1 MRTTSAKASEIS
13 RRWLVIDATD
23 QSVGRLASRVASV
36 LRGKHKPEFTTHAD
50 AGDFVVIV
58 NADKV
63 KLTGTKPS
71 TKFYYRHSGFPGGV
85 RTERAADLLAT
96 RPDYVIER
104 AVKGMLPKTSLGRQM
119 FRKLKIYSGGTH
131 PHSAQKP
138 EPFPA

>member
-23 QSVGRLASRVASV
+23 QPVGRLASRVASV
-36 LRGKHKPEFTTHAD
+36 LRGKHKPDFTTHAD
-50 AGDFVVIV
+50 AGDFVVVV
-58 NADKV
+58 NADKA
-63 KLTGTKPS
+63 KLTGTKPT

-85 RTERAADLLAT
+85 RTERAGELLAT

>member
-13 RRWLVIDATD
+13 RRWLVIDAAD
-23 QSVGRLASRVASV
+23 QPVGRLASRVASV
-36 LRGKHKPEFTTHAD
+36 LRGKHKPDFTTHAD

-63 KLTGTKPS
+63 KLTGTKPN

-138 EPFPA
+138 EPFPV

>member
-23 QSVGRLASRVASV
+23 QAVGRLASRVASV
-36 LRGKHKPEFTTHAD
+36 LRGKHKPDFTTHAD
-50 AGDFVVIV
+50 AGDFVVVV

>member
-13 RRWLVIDATD
+13 RRWLVIDAAD
-23 QSVGRLASRVASV
+23 QPVGRLASRVASV
-36 LRGKHKPEFTTHAD
+36 LRGKHKPDFTTHAD

-63 KLTGTKPS
+63 KLTGTKPN

>member
-36 LRGKHKPEFTTHAD
+36 LRGKHKPDFTTHAD

-63 KLTGTKPS
+63 KLTGTKPN